1 MDGRVHVHRERI
13 AYPPDLDVL
22 IKRVVVAILG
32 QDSDV
37 AFSVGDLV
45 LTSGVVSDIRIRYVL
60 NVPHH
65 AVEHFGDGNVGLV
78 VGWNNL
84 ASWTVLSLVIGYLPN
99 VLGQLIYGQAWP
111 CVDGLPLHRST
122 GRQHIGRPLPPI
134 VRATSVELQ
143 VVNLVLARLRQRRY
157 RHVQTASCGSQYA

>member
-45 LTSGVVSDIRIRYVL
+45 LTSGVVSDIRIRYVF

-99 VLGQLIYGQAWP
+99 VLGQLIYG
-111 CVDGLPLHRST
+111 
-122 GRQHIGRPLPPI
+122 
-134 VRATSVELQ
+134 
-143 VVNLVLARLRQRRY
+143 
-157 RHVQTASCGSQYA
+157 